1 MALGI
6 LVIMYIVLC
15 IISIVGLLA
24 LFLTKN
30 MAARKLICFAM
41 AIWGI
46 LLAILNAQSLPSNWI
61 LLQAFAWGFGFVGL
75 AAFVVRVIA
84 KNNKQ
89 HTFAALLAS
98 ASVIGGMLVFLLM

>member
-89 HTFAALLAS
+89 HTLPLLAS

>member
-41 AIWGI
+41 AIWGYC
-46 LLAILNAQSLPSNWI
+46 W
-61 LLQAFAWGFGFVGL
+61 
-75 AAFVVRVIA
+75 RY
-84 KNNKQ
+84 
-89 HTFAALLAS
+89 
-98 ASVIGGMLVFLLM
+98 

>member
-30 MAARKLICFAM
+30 MAASKLICFAM

-46 LLAILNAQSLPSNWI
+46 LLAILSAQSLPSNWI

>member
-30 MAARKLICFAM
+30 MAARK
-41 AIWGI
+41 
-46 LLAILNAQSLPSNWI
+46 
-61 LLQAFAWGFGFVGL
+61 
-75 AAFVVRVIA
+75 
-84 KNNKQ
+84 Q